1 MAGASFEQEFLDT
14 HNAYRRKHGTPK
26 LTLSRDLCNSAQE
39 WADHL
44 VAINTMQHSN
54 TNNGENL
61 YYTWSSAPNTLTG
74 KEAVD
79 NWYSEIKDY
88 NFSKP
93 GFASNTSTLLLH
105 IFWKMCGLRSCVQ
118 NANYVELK
126 QKAFN
131 HIGFNK
137 AKTQRGRFNH
147 NLMYCG
153 ISPIG
158 HFTQVVWKESTEV
171 GVGLGINGETVFV
184 VGQYNTAGN
193 MNMEGYFIDNV
204 LPEGGGEKN
213 NFGSDTSTQ
222 PPRSEATCTVL

>member
-14 HNAYRRKHGTPK
+14 HNAYRRKHGTPE

-61 YYTWSSAPNTLTG
+61 YYTWNSAPNTLTG

-88 NFSKP
+88 NFSEP
-93 GFASNTSTLLLH
+93 GFTSNTS
-105 IFWKMCGLRSCVQ
+105 
-118 NANYVELK
+118 
-126 QKAFN
+126 
-131 HIGFNK
+131 
-137 AKTQRGRFNH
+137 
-147 NLMYCG
+147 
-153 ISPIG
+153 

-171 GVGLGINGETVFV
+171 GVGLGVNGETVFV
-184 VGQYNTAGN
+184 VGQYNPAGN

-213 NFGSDTSTQ
+213 TSGSDTSSQ

>member
-14 HNAYRRKHGTPK
+14 HNAYRRKHGTAE

-74 KEAVD
+74 
-79 NWYSEIKDY
+79 
-88 NFSKP
+88 
-93 GFASNTSTLLLH
+93 
-105 IFWKMCGLRSCVQ
+105 
-118 NANYVELK
+118 
-126 QKAFN
+126 
-131 HIGFNK
+131 
-137 AKTQRGRFNH
+137 
-147 NLMYCG
+147 
-153 ISPIG
+153 

-184 VGQYNTAGN
+184 VGQYNPAGN

-204 LPEGGGEKN
+204 LPE
-213 NFGSDTSTQ
+213 
-222 PPRSEATCTVL
+222 V

>member
-1 MAGASFEQEFLDT
+1 MS
-14 HNAYRRKHGTPK
+14 
-26 LTLSRDLCNSAQE
+26 SRTGPYIC
-39 WADHL
+39 
-44 VAINTMQHSN
+44 
-54 TNNGENL
+54 
-61 YYTWSSAPNTLTG
+61 TWLHVLG

-204 LPEGGGEKN
+204 LPEGN
-213 NFGSDTSTQ
+213 WMSIQNQWST
-222 PPRSEATCTVL
+222 PELNITMPFMLCYRCYGKESWGKCRYACCSCT